1 MKKDEKIEV
10 RKANQYEIREIN
22 TEDKK
27 KVVIEGYFAKFNT
40 PTELWGGFIET
51 IAFGAFDETITDGHN
66 IFMLYHHDWHKPLAS
81 TKTGL
86 LELEVDNVGLR
97 FKATI
102 NSNLSYAKDLIE
114 LVNDGLIQ
122 GCSFGFE
129 CLDEDNI
136 YDRSTDVNT
145 RTLKKVKLFEGSVL
159 CIPAYDDTTVFTR
172 AKQILAG
179 EKNKLQE
186 ERELEELKTDLELYK
201 LI

>member
-1 MKKDEKIEV
+1 MKKDEKREV
-10 RKANQYEIREIN
+10 RTAEQYEIREVN

-27 KVVIEGYFAKFNT
+27 KVVIEGYFAKFNN
-40 PTELWGGFIET
+40 PTELWEGFIET
-51 IAFGAFDETITDGHN
+51 IAPGAFDETVADGHN

-102 NSNLSYAKDLIE
+102 NSNLSYAKDVIE

-129 CLDEDNI
+129 CLDEENI
-136 YDRSTDVNT
+136 YDRTKDVNT
-145 RTLKKVKLFEGSVL
+145 RTLRKVKLFEGSVL
-159 CIPAYDDTTVFTR
+159 CVPAYDDTTVFTR

-186 ERELEELKTDLELYK
+186 EKDLEELKKDSELYK

>member
-86 LELEVDNVGLR
+86 LELEVDNIGLR

-179 EKNKLQE
+179 EKSKLQE

>member
-1 MKKDEKIEV
+1 MKKDAKREI
-10 RKANQYEIREIN
+10 RTANQYEIREIN

-27 KVVIEGYFAKFNT
+27 KVVIEGYFAKFNN
-40 PTELWGGFIET
+40 PTELWDGFIEI
-51 IAFGAFDETITDGHN
+51 IASGAFDDTIADGHN

-86 LELEVDNVGLR
+86 LELEVDNVGLK

-102 NSNLSYAKDLIE
+102 NSNLSYAKDVIE

-136 YDRSTDVNT
+136 YDRGTDVNT
-145 RTLKKVKLFEGSVL
+145 RTLRKVNLFEGSVL

-186 ERELEELKTDLELYK
+186 ERELEELKVDLELYK

>member
-179 EKNKLQE
+179 EKSKLQE

>member
-145 RTLKKVKLFEGSVL
+145 RTLKKIKLFEGSVL

-179 EKNKLQE
+179 EKSKLQE